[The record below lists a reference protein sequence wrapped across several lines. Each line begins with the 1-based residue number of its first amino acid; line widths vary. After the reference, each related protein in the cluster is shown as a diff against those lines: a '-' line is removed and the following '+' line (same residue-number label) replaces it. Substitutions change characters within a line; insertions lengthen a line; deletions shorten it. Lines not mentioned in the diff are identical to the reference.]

1 MASKLVQS
9 LGAAVAA
16 QVPEHPERARALLR
30 TAYRLVGFQM
40 RHLPPK
46 TVPGARCYMQGAT
59 ARSMVCAL
67 DKPGQA
73 AAESIILPCEIL
85 HALGNP
91 PVLPEGLS
99 CYLVSTAA
107 ERPFIAAAEDHG
119 VPESYCSYHKILL
132 GLSLIHI

>member
-46 TVPGARCYMQGAT
+46 TPVPWSAPWTSPAR
-59 ARSMVCAL
+59 R
-67 DKPGQA
+67 
-73 AAESIILPCEIL
+73 
-85 HALGNP
+85 
-91 PVLPEGLS
+91 
-99 CYLVSTAA
+99 LV
-107 ERPFIAAAEDHG
+107 
-119 VPESYCSYHKILL
+119 
-132 GLSLIHI
+132 